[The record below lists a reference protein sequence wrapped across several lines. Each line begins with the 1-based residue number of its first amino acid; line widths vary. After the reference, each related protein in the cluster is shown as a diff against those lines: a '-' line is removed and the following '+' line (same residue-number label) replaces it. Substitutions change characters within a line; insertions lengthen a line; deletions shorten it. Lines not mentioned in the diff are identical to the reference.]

1 MTITSTDLASASYP
15 ELAAAARADMM
26 TPGDPGYDE
35 APPPWSQRC

>member
-1 MTITSTDLASASYP
+1 MTITSTDLASAPYR

-35 APPPWSQRC
+35 APRPWSQRC